1 MTYEEVKKIRN
12 NGQVEHPNI
21 RELQELIDIAIEK
34 QIPKEPLMHGI
45 CPNCGIDFDVWNYC
59 PVCGQKIDWGKLK
72 PPYDSLGAT
81 IKVLE
86 NSIRKSLGIVSD
98 KGR

>member
-1 MTYEEVKKIRN
+1 MNKCVASQ
-12 NGQVEHPNI
+12 G
-21 RELQELIDIAIEK
+21 
-34 QIPKEPLMHGI
+34 GI
-45 CPNCGIDFDVWNYC
+45 CRNVYAFGIRCDGYSKEC
-59 PVCGQKIDWGKLK
+59 KLK
-72 PPYDSLGAT
+72 PAYDNLGAT

>member
-1 MTYEEVKKIRN
+1 MNKCVASQ
-12 NGQVEHPNI
+12 G
-21 RELQELIDIAIEK
+21 
-34 QIPKEPLMHGI
+34 GI
-45 CPNCGIDFDVWNYC
+45 CRNVYAFGIRCDGYSKEC
-59 PVCGQKIDWGKLK
+59 KLK